1 MRSLTPTKL
10 KVASLAG
17 LDSPGHA
24 AAVAVDAESGGVYIA
39 VETLVDEGGLEV
51 EIVRINPD
59 SASLSSPEVKFRS
72 IESYTGTRLT
82 LNRSSAPSR
91 LPPWPP
97 SHSHHVLQRPS
108 TCITFPMI
116 EVWSSSSPEGTSLP
130 FNSKQLTV
138 PLYVWLTPG
147 SWRLI
152 NAVQIEVVGSVDS
165 GIKAATWSPDE
176 EVLVLITGEAV
187 AVVLGPTLRGQVR
200 INWFV

>member
-59 SASLSSPEVKFRS
+59 SASL
-72 IESYTGTRLT
+72 
-82 LNRSSAPSR
+82 SR